1 MMGGSL
7 PVPSRLRMVLM
18 DSSQTGAADPAPPD
32 PLPLL
37 AALPEDWWPLL
48 WPAHPEDLNQLIS
61 QQAEAPAQR
70 CLALAIGLWLAGETG
85 RADDLLIE
93 RDARQPELGLVP
105 DPWGLLEDRPPAPP
119 EAQGLQELLQ
129 RYLALRHGGDPGA
142 ALSLFRERL
151 QQALDADPA
160 TAWRRLLEPPCLGL
174 LALLLAPAGAAEQ
187 LRAQLEPP
195 LMETIGEAVV
205 ASDPDQA
212 LLFWSGI
219 VRRCPGWDYAR
230 LKTAD
235 LSLQCGAHQHAQA
248 VLAAATEAQQAN
260 PWLHDIQARLA
271 LAQGQATLA
280 RDSWDQAISAAAGD
294 PDLVELLRQRRR
306 DAEWHLELAEEPTGT
321 PIIGDADLELFSAR
335 LDQVAG
341 RYGIALP
348 PAREQGDQGG
358 DPDAFA
364 AFLDRASGRLALAG

>member
-1 MMGGSL
+1 M
-7 PVPSRLRMVLM
+7 VPI
-18 DSSQTGAADPAPPD
+18 DSSQSGQADSTPPD

-37 AALPEDWWPLL
+37 EALPQEWWPQL
-48 WPAHPEDLNQLIS
+48 WPAHPEDLDQLIS
-61 QQAEAPAQR
+61 QQAEAPAER
-70 CLALAIGLWLAGETG
+70 CVALAIGLWLAGEAG

-105 DPWGLLEDRPPAPP
+105 DPWGLLGERPPAPP
-119 EAQGLQELLQ
+119 EALGLQELLQ
-129 RYLALRHGGDPGA
+129 RYLALRHGGPSAA
-142 ALSLFRERL
+142 ALNLWRQRR

-174 LALLLAPAGAAEQ
+174 LAVVLAPAGAGEQ
-187 LRAQLEPP
+187 LRAELEPP
-195 LMETIGEAVV
+195 LVETLGEAVV

-219 VRRCPGWDYAR
+219 ERRCPSWDYAR

-235 LSLQCGAHQHAQA
+235 LSLQSGAHQRAEA
-248 VLAAATEAQQAN
+248 VLAAASEAQRAN

-280 RDSWDQAISAAAGD
+280 RDSWDLAIQAAAGNA
-294 PDLVELLRQRRR
+294 DLVELLRQRGR
-306 DAEWHLELAEEPTGT
+306 DAEWHLELAEEPAAA
-321 PIIGDADLELFSAR
+321 PVSGDADLERFALR

-341 RYGIALP
+341 RYGIELAA
-348 PAREQGDQGG
+348 ARGQGEQAA
-358 DPDAFA
+358 DPEAFA
-364 AFLDRASGRLALAG
+364 AFLDRATGRLALAG

>member
-1 MMGGSL
+1 
-7 PVPSRLRMVLM
+7 MVQM
-18 DSSQTGAADPAPPD
+18 DSSQSGAPDPALPD

-37 AALPEDWWPLL
+37 AALPHEWWPLL
-48 WPAHPEDLNQLIS
+48 WPSHPEDLDQLIS
-61 QQAEAPAQR
+61 QQAEAPAER
-70 CLALAIGLWLAGETG
+70 CLPLAIGLWLAGEAG

-93 RDARQPELGLVP
+93 RDAVHPELGLVP
-105 DPWGLLEDRPPAPP
+105 DPWGLLGERPPAPP
-119 EAQGLQELLQ
+119 EAQGLQQLLQ
-129 RYLALRHGGDPGA
+129 RYLALRHGGPGA

-174 LALLLAPAGAAEQ
+174 LALVLAPAGAAEQ

-205 ASDPDQA
+205 ASDPHQA

-219 VRRCPGWDYAR
+219 LRRCPSWDYAR

-235 LSLQCGAHQHAQA
+235 LSLASGAHQRAQA

-271 LAQGQATLA
+271 LGQGKATLA
-280 RDSWDQAISAAAGD
+280 RDSWDRAISAAAGD

-306 DAEWHLELAEEPTGT
+306 DAEWHLELAVEPTGT
-321 PIIGDADLELFSAR
+321 QLCGDANLERFSTR

-341 RYGIALP
+341 RYGIELP
-348 PAREQGDQGG
+348 AAREQGDQPG
-358 DPDAFA
+358 DPEAFA
-364 AFLDRASGRLALAG
+364 AFLDRASARLALTG